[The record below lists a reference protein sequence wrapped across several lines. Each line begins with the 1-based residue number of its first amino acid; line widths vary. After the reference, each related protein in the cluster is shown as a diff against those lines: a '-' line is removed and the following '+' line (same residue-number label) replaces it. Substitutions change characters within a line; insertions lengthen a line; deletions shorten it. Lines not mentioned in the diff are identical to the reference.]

1 MKREASKALRCAI
14 YTRVSTEYG
23 LEQEFNSLDNQREA
37 AEAYIKSQAHEGWRA
52 LPTRYDDGGFS
63 GGSMDRPALQSLLA
77 DIRAHLIDVVVVYKV
92 DRLTRSLTDFAKL
105 VELFD
110 EHAVSF
116 VSVTQ
121 AFNTTTSMGR
131 LTLNVLLSF
140 AQFEREVTGERIRD
154 KVAASKKKGMW
165 MGGHVPLGY
174 RVQDRKLV
182 IDEAEADTVRYIFQ
196 QYVALGSL
204 TLLLQDLRSSGI
216 RTKQRQLSNGSA
228 RGGIPFSRGPLAY
241 LLKNRTYL
249 GEIVHRDQCHQG
261 EHAAVV
267 DRAVFEDV
275 QALLASGATGR
286 RHANL
291 ASASILT
298 GRIFDDRG
306 NRMTPTHAQKNNA
319 RYRYY
324 VSCVLLQGRKQ
335 DAGSIARVPA
345 IEVEE
350 AVVTALRAQGAEA
363 DNDGEP
369 VTNSPSWTVERCE
382 RIVVGKSSIDIS
394 ITEDGRKAARLI
406 TVPWTPVP
414 HYRKREIV
422 VPVEGSRSRQ
432 IRPIRAE
439 ARARLLEGIA
449 KARGWVDEMVSGRVA
464 GTDAIAHREG
474 QSERSVRMTLNLAFL
489 APELVNAS
497 CNAHL
502 PHGIGLS
509 RMLDLPLEWRDQL
522 RSFALGSVAASPRSA
537 PEEPRAVFEA

>member
-1 MKREASKALRCAI
+1 MKSEAKALRCAI

-52 LPTRYDDGGFS
+52 LPARFDDGGFS
-63 GGSMDRPALQSLLA
+63 GGSMDRPALQQLLS
-77 DIRAHLIDVVVVYKV
+77 DIRARMIDVVVVYKV
-92 DRLTRSLTDFAKL
+92 DRLTRSLADFAKL

-110 EHAVSF
+110 AHGVSF

-154 KVAASKKKGMW
+154 KVAASKKKGIW

-174 RVQDRKLV
+174 RVQKRKLV
-182 IDEAEADTVRYIFQ
+182 IDEAEAETVRTIFQ
-196 QYVALGSL
+196 RYLELGSL
-204 TLLLQDLRSSGI
+204 TLLLQDLRSRRI
-216 RTKQRQLSNGSA
+216 RTKQRQLSNGSV
-228 RGGIPFSRGPLAY
+228 RGGIPFTRGPLAY

-249 GEIVHRDQCHQG
+249 GEIIHRDQCHDG
-261 EHAAVV
+261 EHAGIV
-267 DRAVFEDV
+267 DRELFDKV
-275 QALLASGATGR
+275 QALLGSGATAR
-286 RHANL
+286 RRANL
-291 ASASILT
+291 VSSSILT

-306 NRMTPTHAQKNNA
+306 NRMTPTHAQKNGA

-345 IEVEE
+345 VEAEE
-350 AVVTALRAQGAEA
+350 AVLTALNAQDAEA
-363 DNDGEP
+363 GSSCEP
-369 VTNSPSWTVERCE
+369 LTNSNSCALERCK
-382 RIVVGKSSIDIS
+382 RIVVGKSSINIS
-394 ITEDGRKAARLI
+394 IKEDPGEAARVI
-406 TVPWTPVP
+406 TVPWTPAF
-414 HYRKREIV
+414 HYRKREIIL
-422 VPVEGSRSRQ
+422 PIERHTQQQ

-439 ARARLLEGIA
+439 ARARLLQGIA
-449 KARGWVDEMVSGRVA
+449 KARLWVDEIISGKVP
-464 GTDAIAHREG
+464 GTDAIARREA

-489 APELVNAS
+489 APELVKA
-497 CNAHL
+497 CYDGHL

-509 RMLDLPLEWRDQL
+509 QMLDVPLEWQGQL
-522 RSFALGSVAASPRSA
+522 QVSLSNRRQSA
-537 PEEPRAVFEA
+537 